1 MTQLINKVIIFSLVL
16 LNGLLLL
23 LVMKGDLDGSHL
35 VYQSAINPKVGGPFE
50 STNSTSRY
58 LLTQAI
64 VENGTFFLTKDQ
76 ARASAPDVVYHQE
89 KFFSIFTPGVSF
101 LAIPFYMLG
110 IVFGI
115 PQLVGFLSVTVFA
128 LLNAFLVAVMAK
140 RLGAPKFPALLA
152 GLIFLFATNG
162 LSYALTMAQHHMTVT
177 VLLLAILLT
186 LSKKSFVNALA
197 FGALCG
203 VGLLLDIP
211 NIFFLLPV
219 GIIYLLQHIGIET
232 VASKIKV
239 SLNTVIFVV
248 FIGILPFLALFAW
261 YNNETVG
268 SPTRIAQS
276 IGQTRF
282 FDSAEEKKLK
292 RVDENTKPLTQAELV
307 PFKTRNELNSLYI
320 LFLSNERAWIFYS
333 PVVLLGFVGLFLA
346 YRRNETR
353 TAAFLV
359 VSVIAM
365 NVTVYA
371 MFGDPW
377 GGWSFGPRYL
387 IPSAALASSGIGYLL
402 WRLRKNILF
411 MTGFILV
418 LLYSIAV
425 SLLGALTTNA
435 IPPKVE
441 AINLPDPI
449 PYTFDYNLKL
459 LDLNQLSSL
468 VYNSF
473 FANVTSGGSYFLIV
487 FAIAVLLFAVP
498 LIGMYF
504 LREEKR

>member
-1 MTQLINKVIIFSLVL
+1 MKKIGISFIFSVCIILMVTIVA
-16 LNGLLLL
+16 LLL
-23 LVMKGDLDGSHL
+23 KGDVDGKSL
-35 VYQSAINPKVGGPFE
+35 SYQNEINPKVGGPFE

-64 VENGTFFLTKDQ
+64 VENRTFFFTKDQ
-76 ARASAPDVVYHQE
+76 ARAAAPDVVYNQG

-101 LAIPFYMLG
+101 LAIPFFMIG
-110 IVFGI
+110 KVFGV

-128 LLNAFLVAVMAK
+128 VLNAFLVAVMAK
-140 RLGAPKFPALLA
+140 RLGAPRIPSILS

-162 LSYALTMAQHHMTVT
+162 LSYSLTMTQHHMTVT

-197 FGALCG
+197 LGVLCG

-211 NIFFLLPV
+211 NVFFLLPV
-219 GIIYLLQHIGIET
+219 VIIYLFQHIGIET
-232 VASKIKV
+232 VASRIKV
-239 SLNTVIFVV
+239 SFNTVV
-248 FIGILPFLALFAW
+248 FAVLIGIIPFLALFAW
-261 YNNETVG
+261 YNKETAG
-268 SPTRIAQS
+268 SPTSIAQS

-282 FDSAEEKKLK
+282 FDSAKEKKLK

-307 PFKTRNELNSLYI
+307 PFKTRNELSSLYI

-333 PVVLLGFVGLFLA
+333 PIVLLGFVGLFLA

-353 TAAFLV
+353 TAAFLI

-365 NVTVYA
+365 NITVYA

-402 WRLRKNILF
+402 WRLRKNIIF
-411 MTGFILV
+411 MTGFIVILI
-418 LLYSIAV
+418 YSLGIN
-425 SLLGALTTNA
+425 LLGALTTNA

-459 LDLNQLSSL
+459 LELNELSSL
-468 VYNSF
+468 VYNSYF
-473 FANVTSGGSYFLIV
+473 SGVRSGGEYFVIV
-487 FAIAVLLFAVP
+487 FFLAGLLLAAPIA
-498 LIGMYF
+498 GMYSVK
-504 LREEKR
+504 EEKK